1 MDSVR
6 ELIEANFRVSNDKT
20 SRKKESMK
28 ICPCVKVVKVGEGRK
43 KTIKIFRKR
52 NYPFFFFSFFF
63 SRRIFAYRERKIASG
78 EGEKGDRK
86 IEENGQK
93 CIQKSCTLHT
103 FFSADR
109 AVQTSL
115 V

>member
-28 ICPCVKVVKVGEGRK
+28 ICPRVKVVKVGEGRK
-43 KTIKIFRKR
+43 KRSKFFERETIL
-52 NYPFFFFSFFF
+52 FFFSFFF

-78 EGEKGDRK
+78 EEEKGDRK